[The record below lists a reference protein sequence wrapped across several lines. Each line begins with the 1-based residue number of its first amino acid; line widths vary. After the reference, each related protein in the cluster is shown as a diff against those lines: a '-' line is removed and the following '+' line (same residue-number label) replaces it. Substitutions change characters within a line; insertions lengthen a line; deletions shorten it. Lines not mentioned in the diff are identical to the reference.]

1 MLYIWCPNCNK
12 KINYYTSKTCSGRK
26 TFDVNNKIIY
36 SMRACGQG
44 FSGLEKFT
52 SLMNIPK
59 SMTENNYNKLI
70 KLSLNVR
77 KLLQKK
83 Q

>member
-1 MLYIWCPNCNK
+1 
-12 KINYYTSKTCSGRK
+12 
-26 TFDVNNKIIY
+26 
-36 SMRACGQG
+36 MRACGQG

-52 SLMNIPK
+52 SLMNIPRPMAK
-59 SMTENNYNKLI
+59 NNYNKLI
-70 KLSLNVR
+70 KLSLNVL